1 MWTHWRE
8 ICILSLWFSFF
19 WSLIQLS
26 SNRANP
32 WRNCKYA
39 HLHTWYHYQ
48 VCSLVKSSSTGRSDE
63 TGVSHCLAQIRGEN
77 LHSMGHL
84 SVFQAELLNAPDNGK
99 THLLFVF
106 CNCAPLGVDVLL
118 HLCLRRWVI
127 CISSLSVKSYFFKLT
142 NNMLLSQI

>member
-77 LHSMGHL
+77 LHSMGHM
-84 SVFQAELLNAPDNGK
+84 SVFQAELLNASDK
-99 THLLFVF
+99 EKHTFSLYFAI
-106 CNCAPLGVDVLL
+106 APHSVLMSFSISA
-118 HLCLRRWVI
+118 CRWVI